1 MDETHNGDAVS
12 HVLMVLI
19 SVQVGLQPA
28 VTKFCV
34 GGDVATQSLVVGELM
49 ISMILAVSLSPDRS
63 FHGWSAFDSLL
74 VAGPAAFVYALRSL
88 FKQVAYRKCDSVTFN
103 TINQTKVVWCAMAA
117 WVLLGEPQNPRQI
130 AALWCAICAGALLV
144 APSSS
149 SKDLRLTGS
158 PWRSASGSLF
168 AVMTAVCSGL
178 GAALSQVAML
188 SGDRPSAFFNF
199 ELALWGVL
207 PSMLALVMGV
217 RVRET
222 LVGWRP
228 TTVMPVLLQAIG
240 GLMVGALIKRRG
252 GVAMGLCTIIGIGI
266 SAVTDSLLQ
275 KKFPTSRV
283 MLAMWVATLSILLHQ
298 QETFEV
304 LVNMTHRGSFKLVQQ
319 QEVAKAP

>member
-1 MDETHNGDAVS
+1 MDETQDGDAVS

-103 TINQTKVVWCAMAA
+103 TINQTKVVWCAVAA

-149 SKDLRLTGS
+149 SKDLPGS
-158 PWRSASGSLF
+158 PWRSPSGSLF
-168 AVMTAVCSGL
+168 AMMTAVCSGL

-207 PSMLALVMGV
+207 PSIVALVVGV

-319 QEVAKAP
+319 QEVAQAP